1 MILCSRGKIFFGVV
15 LFPLKLPPPGH
26 PETTWILWF
35 CWVLNSQVFCIQVVQ
50 NWVFIGR
57 PTIEPMEQLGIPIT
71 WGERLWEWTWA
82 VWQNVWSR
90 LIPVIF
96 PFILTIGCFLTWNAW
111 YGHYISR
118 LQAFQLTGDAMLDL
132 LTDSPEAAR
141 LAEHPIGVI
150 AEGLLLSCFLTVGRI
165 YGKIYWDWDVTQPK
179 PPWSTAICW
188 IFEEFEQQVEH
199 LQMNLSSKKWE
210 TNNEG
215 ILSWCIYVL
224 LWIIWIFMFY
234 SSVHQSCSFYDH
246 FRSSWSMWKVLKG
259 VVTLRIAS
267 KAVHSMSLK
276 WHRPVV
282 RSSAVEELWE
292 FDFSDCFSRIIFQLV
307 SGRLLR
313 GLGPAWPLHSG
324 GICSDGLFVRR
335 QRPSG
340 RSWGLWPLPRRFSI
354 AIVRKDMWK
363 VLKPEFRR
371 WYPCI
376 SQVYHLRSLAKS
388 WKNPPDSEVAV
399 NGSSLTWLLREIFT
413 GLDLDVIFFPQQK
426 LRDIWT
432 SHSQMSFSER
442 NPRWRWQCGST
453 YTLLSWAREA
463 SGEWLDWLDALTPKP
478 SECRSQSHL
487 FEVLLWWSWW
497 RILQESRRIQQLPY
511 CSEFYWNCESA
522 RLGWFLFFFH
532 SKVTQDHRVAGWA
545 RAMRAERISLKQ
557 AAERGGGGGGGGG
570 DKDTRS
576 LILELEKR
584 LATAERCGDR
594 GNQKATGDLPSLWV

>member
-1 MILCSRGKIFFGVV
+1 MILCSRGKFFFGVV

-413 GLDLDVIFFPQQK
+413 GLDLDVIFFLNK
-426 LRDIWT
+426 NWETFGLAIHKCHFLRETRDGG
-432 SHSQMSFSER
+432 
-442 NPRWRWQCGST
+442 GSV
-453 YTLLSWAREA
+453 EA
-463 SGEWLDWLDALTPKP
+463 HILFCLGQGKPAVSDLTDLTPWHP
-478 SECRSQSHL
+478 SLRSVGVRVISL
-487 FEVLLWWSWW
+487 RYCFDGVDGGFCKSPD
-497 RILQESRRIQQLPY
+497 ESSSCLTVVNFIGIVKVPDWGDF
-511 CSEFYWNCESA
+511 C
-522 RLGWFLFFFH
+522 FFFIP
-532 SKVTQDHRVAGWA
+532 R
-545 RAMRAERISLKQ
+545 
-557 AAERGGGGGGGGG
+557 
-570 DKDTRS
+570 
-576 LILELEKR
+576 
-584 LATAERCGDR
+584 
-594 GNQKATGDLPSLWV
+594 

>member
-1 MILCSRGKIFFGVV
+1 MEKLIEIEMSHNPNRPGPLLSAESLRSSNSKWNICRWILAAKSEEKQILKAFCHGAFMCFYKLYEFSCFTALCIKVVAFMITSGVHEVCGRCSKASWPCESPAKQYILCHWSDTGQLWGAVLSRNC
-15 LFPLKLPPPGH
+15 
-26 PETTWILWF
+26 E
-35 CWVLNSQVFCIQVVQ
+35 S
-50 NWVFIGR
+50 
-57 PTIEPMEQLGIPIT
+57 
-71 WGERLWEWTWA
+71 
-82 VWQNVWSR
+82 
-90 LIPVIF
+90 
-96 PFILTIGCFLTWNAW
+96 LT
-111 YGHYISR
+111 
-118 LQAFQLTGDAMLDL
+118 
-132 LTDSPEAAR
+132 
-141 LAEHPIGVI
+141 
-150 AEGLLLSCFLTVGRI
+150 FLTVSQES
-165 YGKIYWDWDVTQPK
+165 Y
-179 PPWSTAICW
+179 
-188 IFEEFEQQVEH
+188 F
-199 LQMNLSSKKWE
+199 
-210 TNNEG
+210 
-215 ILSWCIYVL
+215 SWCQADYYEGWGLHGRFILVE
-224 LWIIWIFMFY
+224 
-234 SSVHQSCSFYDH
+234 
-246 FRSSWSMWKVLKG
+246 
-259 VVTLRIAS
+259 
-267 KAVHSMSLK
+267 
-276 WHRPVV
+276 
-282 RSSAVEELWE
+282 SAVMDCLSEDKGLVAVREGYDRYRGDSQLQWWE
-292 FDFSDCFSRIIFQLV
+292 KICERCWNQS
-307 SGRLLR
+307 
-313 GLGPAWPLHSG
+313 LGD
-324 GICSDGLFVRR
+324 GIQYID
-335 QRPSG
+335 
-340 RSWGLWPLPRRFSI
+340 
-354 AIVRKDMWK
+354 
-363 VLKPEFRR
+363 
-371 WYPCI
+371 PCI

-399 NGSSLTWLLREIFT
+399 NGSSLTWLLREVFT

-511 CSEFYWNCESA
+511 CGEFYWGCESP